1 MKLLS
6 KKGAYRTG
14 FTLLELIIVIA
25 IISVLYSIVI
35 LILNPAQSI
44 AKAYDSQRLSDMNAL
59 NKAVQQYYLDK
70 QNYLD
75 LGITATETEICD
87 TGYIEGAKT
96 PGVCENLV
104 DLSALVPSFIVAIP
118 TDPLNLLSQSKD
130 TAEELSGNGYT
141 IKIDPGHKIVLRSIN
156 LTSNNS
162 PTSLFN
168 NLRIIDI
175 KYQIALLVSGI
186 LICLTLVVYFILKSY
201 KR

>member
-1 MKLLS
+1 VKLLS